1 MHQAL
6 SAENIIMISKHTL
19 GFYQVYNLAE
29 NTDTEQVIENV
40 MKNSEVV

>member
-6 SAENIIMISKHTL
+6 SAENIIMNSKHIL

-29 NTDTEQVIENV
+29 KTDTEQVFENV